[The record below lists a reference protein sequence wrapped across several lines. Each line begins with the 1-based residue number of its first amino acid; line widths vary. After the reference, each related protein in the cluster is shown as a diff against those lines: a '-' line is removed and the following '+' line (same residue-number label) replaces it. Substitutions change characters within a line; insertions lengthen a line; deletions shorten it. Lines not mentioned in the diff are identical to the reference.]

1 MVKICSSFSKFFTE
15 IKSVDILSFHLV
27 DHKNSNI
34 LVVVSVEVCILSY
47 AIKRVTRQQDLC
59 KRYRLAMLLVQGYR
73 NGGAGGEGVKAPQT
87 LQDQLTL
94 SHPGGRL
101 CPPHHYSPLRIFRP
115 SYGRFQCQRPKRAY
129 KIELMP
135 VGDQTGR
142 LPSCAMILLHHK
154 VLHQSGKLEY
164 TINILSEF
172 FFHRLND
179 KVGTYYVL
187 E

>member
-1 MVKICSSFSKFFTE
+1 MVKICSSFSNFFTE
-15 IKSVDILSFHLV
+15 IKSIDSLSFHLV

-59 KRYRLAMLLVQGYR
+59 KRYRLAMLLVQGYQ
-73 NGGAGGEGVKAPQT
+73 NGGAGGGGGKGVMAPQN

-94 SHPGGRL
+94 SQTGGRL
-101 CPPHHYSPLRIFRP
+101 CPPNYYLPLRIFRP

-135 VGDQTGR
+135 VGDQNGR
-142 LPSCAMILLHHK
+142 LPFCAMILLHHK

-172 FFHRLND
+172 FFSQI
-179 KVGTYYVL
+179 K
-187 E
+187 